1 MEVKNVIALIIGALV
16 LIGII
21 ICLIVNQREKVIE
34 WLKYAV
40 TKSEKLLGE
49 KTGQLKLRQVYDWYV
64 AKFPIIAA
72 VVPFDVFSDWVDVA
86 LETMNWWLCNNEQ
99 VVNYVRG
106 EIDEG
111 DTEEQPES
119 LQW

>member
-1 MEVKNVIALIIGALV
+1 MNIQQIIALIIGALA

-21 ICLIVNQREKVIE
+21 IYLLVNQREKVIE

-40 TKSEKLLGE
+40 TEAEKQLGE

-72 VVPFDVFSDWVDVA
+72 VVPFTVFSDWVDIA
-86 LETMNWWLCNNEQ
+86 LQTMNWWLCNNEQ

-111 DTEEQPES
+111 DTEEQSES
-119 LQW
+119 L

>member
-1 MEVKNVIALIIGALV
+1 MEIKNVIALIIGAIV

-21 ICLIVNQREKVIE
+21 IYLLINQREKVIE
-34 WLKYAV
+34 WLKGAV
-40 TKSEKLLGE
+40 VRAEKLLGE

-64 AKFPIIAA
+64 EKFPILAA
-72 VVPFDVFSDWVDVA
+72 VVPFTVFSDWVDIA
-86 LETMNWWLCNNEQ
+86 LETMNYWLSKNKQ

-111 DTEEQPES
+111 DTEEQSES